1 MKKIL
6 MGVAA
11 LMATTAVMA
20 QSDGY
25 YDKKHE
31 VGITYGIDSNSQI
44 IDAFEAV
51 GGAVVGVTLDGDSW
65 IGPISVEYFYH
76 PKNWLGVGGI
86 LAYGQMK
93 QDVYLNGKKNGK
105 DGESTNDYL
114 TLMPAVK
121 ADWLRK
127 SHFGMYSKLA
137 LGFTY
142 RSEKIK
148 YNTAGH
154 NNFDDSEFHVNWQM
168 TLLGLEAGGQSLRGF
183 VELGFGEQGIL
194 LLGARYKF

>member
-31 VGITYGIDSNSQI
+31 VGITYGVGSNSQI
-44 IDAFEAV
+44 IDAFEELGSAI
-51 GGAVVGVTLDGDSW
+51 VGVSMDDEKFS
-65 IGPISVEYFYH
+65 GPFSVEYFYH
-76 PKNWLGVGGI
+76 PKSWLGVGGI

-93 QDVYLNGKKNGK
+93 QDLYMNGKHNGK
-105 DGESTNDYL
+105 DGETKNTYL

-121 ADWLRK
+121 FDWLRK
-127 SHFGMYSKLA
+127 SHFGMYSKI
-137 LGFTY
+137 GFGATY
-142 RSEKIK
+142 RTEKIE
-148 YNTAGH
+148 YNSSSYKDW
-154 NNFDDSEFHVNWQM
+154 DDSEIHVNWQL
-168 TLLGLEAGGQSLRGF
+168 TLPGIEGGGQAFRVFG
-183 VELGFGEQGIL
+183 ELGTGEQGIL